1 MNNFYFTSLKTL
13 SGILGDV
20 LDHVDKQL
28 FKKITYSHSQAIL
41 KFKIQEVGRAAIF
54 WVPEA
59 MKARKIYI
67 FLMVPDLTNVIP
79 YDPKELSENF

>member
-1 MNNFYFTSLKTL
+1 MTILRTL
-13 SGILGDV
+13 SDILRDV
-20 LDHVDKQL
+20 LDHVKKKSC
-28 FKKITYSHSQAIL
+28 KKITYSQSQAIL

-59 MKARKIYI
+59 MKARKISI